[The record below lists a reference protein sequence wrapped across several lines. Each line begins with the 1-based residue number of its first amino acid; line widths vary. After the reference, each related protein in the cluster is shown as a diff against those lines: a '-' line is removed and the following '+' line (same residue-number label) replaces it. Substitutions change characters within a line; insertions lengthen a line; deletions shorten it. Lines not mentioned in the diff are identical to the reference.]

1 MTKTQKFH
9 SWMVLILMTLLMWA
23 VVSICIVEISLT
35 KFILVVI
42 LLGFSDYFCSFV
54 DTRILKIKEV
64 KPKDK
69 QG

>member
-1 MTKTQKFH
+1 
-9 SWMVLILMTLLMWA
+9 MWA
-23 VVSICIVEISLT
+23 IVSTYIVEISML

-54 DTRILKIKEV
+54 DIKILKIKEV
-64 KPKDK
+64 KPKDE